1 MSDGN
6 STAMERLSIW
16 AMVEAWIT
24 LYRSLTNCTVEAA
37 VLAYAAND
45 GLTPFEVVMKGHQTS

>member
-1 MSDGN
+1 MNDGN

-16 AMVEAWIT
+16 AMVETWIT

-37 VLAYAAND
+37 VLAYATND
-45 GLTPFEVVMKGHQTS
+45 GLTPLEVFMKGQQTP